1 MQCLPYSVYLSVDRP
16 SLGPKRAALVYQMI
30 RYAARHLD
38 PASWMQAEYKNHERV
53 GYTVW
58 LSSESAMKSLR
69 RCHLA
74 ALAGLPLGPLL
85 GAMP

>member
-1 MQCLPYSVYLSVDRP
+1 MKYLPYSVFLMIDRS
-16 SLGPKRAALVYQMI
+16 SLGPQRAALVYQMI
-30 RYAARHLD
+30 RYAAQCLD
-38 PASWMQAEYKNHERV
+38 PASRMQAQYKNHERV

-58 LSSESAMKSLR
+58 LSSERAMKSLR

-85 GAMP
+85 GATS